1 MLQPSLFI
9 SHGAPDLI
17 ISDDPI
23 LSFFRN
29 FGLAHPAPKAAVVV
43 SAHWVSSTVK
53 IASQAEYDLIYDFSG
68 FADEL
73 YQTNYPARGDTMLA
87 NQLKSRLASLGGSVQ
102 CTFNRGL
109 DHGAWVPLKVI
120 YPEAN
125 IPIIAISLPDRLDDC
140 IVLGDFLGTLRKE
153 GVMILCSGGS
163 VHNLRDLNRQGVTE
177 AWAKTFTQ
185 HLTIAVEQ
193 GGTEMLQKL
202 INSEPLLSRAHPTLE
217 HLTPLLVAAAAGQ
230 GQPGQLVYD
239 GYTYGNLGMACY
251 QF

>member
-1 MLQPSLFI
+1 MQPSIFV
-9 SHGAPDLI
+9 SHGAPDLL
-17 ISDDPI
+17 ISDDSI
-23 LSFFRN
+23 LAFFRN
-29 FGLAHPAPKAAVVV
+29 FGLAHPAPKAIIVV
-43 SAHWVSSTVK
+43 SAHWVSTTVK

-73 YQTNYPARGDTMLA
+73 YQTNYPAKGDTILA
-87 NQLKSRLASLGGSVQ
+87 NHLKSRLANLGVAVQ

-120 YPEAN
+120 YPDAN
-125 IPIIAISLPDRLDDC
+125 IPIIAISLPDQWDNC

-153 GVMILCSGGS
+153 GIMVLCSGGS

-185 HLTIAVEQ
+185 HLTTAVEH
-193 GGTEMLQKL
+193 GGTEKLQEL
-202 INSEPLLSRAHPTLE
+202 MTAEPLLSRAHPTLE

-230 GQPGQLVYD
+230 GCPGRLVYD
-239 GYTYGNLGMACY
+239 SYTYGNLGMACY

>member
-73 YQTNYPARGDTMLA
+73 YQTHYPAKGNTMLA
-87 NQLKSRLASLGGSVQ
+87 NQLKSRLASLVGSVQ

-109 DHGAWVPLKVI
+109 DHGVWVPLKVI

-125 IPIIAISLPDRLDDC
+125 IPIIAISLPDRWDDC

-153 GVMILCSGGS
+153 GIMILCSGGS

-177 AWAKTFTQ
+177 EWAKTFTQ
-185 HLTIAVEQ
+185 NLTTAVEH
-193 GGTEMLQKL
+193 GGTEKLQEL
-202 INSEPLLSRAHPTLE
+202 MTAEPLLSRAHPTLE